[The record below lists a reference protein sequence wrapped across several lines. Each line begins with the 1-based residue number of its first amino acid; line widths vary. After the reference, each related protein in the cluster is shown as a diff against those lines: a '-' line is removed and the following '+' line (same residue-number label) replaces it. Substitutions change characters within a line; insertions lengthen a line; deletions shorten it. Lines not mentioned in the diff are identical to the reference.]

1 MKAKIK
7 TKISLLVLSS
17 LLILGLAMGA
27 LSIYELFSLGDKNIT
42 SFDRKLRED
51 FDRMSKYQVE
61 LALSIVKDFHSQQ
74 NDLGVDA
81 SKKKARDLIDNMSYG
96 DDGYIFIYDSK
107 GISIA
112 TPDEVEGEKLW
123 DLQDPEGRYFIQ
135 EIIQS
140 ALDNSNY
147 TSYLINRPG
156 ESEAAP
162 KRSYSVYFQP
172 WDWIIGTGNY
182 IDDIDEII
190 SNERNNTLQIINRI
204 IRIVVALDIMI
215 IFLASIVALI
225 MGKRFA
231 KPIEVL
237 SLEVESIASGDAD
250 LTASVDIASSD
261 EIGILSD
268 SFNLFIRKL
277 RHQVNEI
284 KTAMVKTEQIK
295 DDMASSTVET
305 SAAVEE
311 IQANLDSITQQ
322 FGNLNHKISSNN
334 AVTEQISANI
344 ETVDAQILDQAEMVE
359 ESTAAITEMIASIK
373 NVAHITSNKKEAT
386 KALDS
391 MANES
396 RVRIE
401 DTQKAFSTVNS
412 MMTSIHEMANSIND
426 IASQTNLLSMNA
438 AIEAA
443 HAGDSGKGFAVVAEE
458 IRKLAESASDSSN
471 RITNLV
477 NSVTEAVGTTGSN
490 VQATSEAMENVFIE
504 VRDTVGAFNEIESS
518 ISELNTGGKQILD
531 ATEKINVV
539 TATIREG
546 SNEIKDG
553 TVRMVENYGAIRRI
567 SESVNS
573 GVQEISSG
581 SKEIVDAMQQIVSL
595 SQELASVVDIIN
607 THFGRFKS

>member
-17 LLILGLAMGA
+17 LMILGLAMGA
-27 LSIYELFSLGDKNIT
+27 LTIYELFTLGDKNIS

-51 FDRMSKYQVE
+51 FDRMSKHQVE
-61 LALSIVKDFHSQQ
+61 LALSIVKDLYSQQ
-74 NDLGVDA
+74 NDLGIDE
-81 SKKKARDLIDNMSYG
+81 SKRVARDLIDNMSYG
-96 DDGYIFIYDSK
+96 NDGYIFIYDSK

-112 TPDEVEGEKLW
+112 TPDEVEGTNRW
-123 DLQDPEGRYFIQ
+123 NLQDSEGSYFLQ
-135 EIIQS
+135 EIIKS
-140 ALDNSNY
+140 ALDNTNY
-147 TSYLINRPG
+147 TSYLFNRPG
-156 ESEAAP
+156 ESEATP

-190 SNERNNTLQIINRI
+190 ANERDNTLLIINRI
-204 IRIVVALDIMI
+204 IRIVVTLDIMI
-215 IFLASIVALI
+215 IFLAFIVALI

-250 LTASVDIASSD
+250 LTVSVDIASSD
-261 EIGILSD
+261 EIGVLSE

-277 RHQVNEI
+277 RNQVNEI

-322 FGNLNHKISSNN
+322 FGSLNDKISGNN
-334 AVTEQISANI
+334 TVTQKISANI
-344 ETVDAQILDQAEMVE
+344 ETVDTQILDQAAMVE

-386 KALDS
+386 KALDA

-401 DTQKAFSTVNS
+401 DTQKAFATVNS
-412 MMTSIHEMANSIND
+412 MMASIHEMANSIND
-426 IASQTNLLSMNA
+426 IARQICSQ
-438 AIEAA
+438 
-443 HAGDSGKGFAVVAEE
+443 
-458 IRKLAESASDSSN
+458 
-471 RITNLV
+471 
-477 NSVTEAVGTTGSN
+477 
-490 VQATSEAMENVFIE
+490 
-504 VRDTVGAFNEIESS
+504 
-518 ISELNTGGKQILD
+518 
-531 ATEKINVV
+531 
-539 TATIREG
+539 
-546 SNEIKDG
+546 
-553 TVRMVENYGAIRRI
+553 
-567 SESVNS
+567 
-573 GVQEISSG
+573 
-581 SKEIVDAMQQIVSL
+581 
-595 SQELASVVDIIN
+595 
-607 THFGRFKS
+607 